1 MHVLEWMSDVFAAV
15 GDVWAFR
22 APASLVSEAHASL
35 PVAVGVAVLA
45 GLSTMVGHAVVF
57 AINRVSGL
65 RLLAGMALGAAYTV
79 LLRSLI
85 AATLAVAAVAVTQGR
100 VDGETVGICYLF
112 ALAPLALAFL
122 VFIPHFGL
130 YIGRVLEGW
139 TLLCLV
145 ALISPVLGV
154 GRWYALAVAGGA
166 WLIGQLLSRLLS
178 RPLAAVSS
186 RVWSLATGHDTFLTA
201 QDILSGAPFVPLERR
216 ERPA

>member
-1 MHVLEWMSDVFAAV
+1 MQFLDWMADVLTAV

-22 APASLVSEAHASL
+22 APALLVTQARAELS
-35 PVAVGVAVLA
+35 VAVGVAVLA

-65 RLLAGMALGAAYTV
+65 RMLAGMTLGALYTV
-79 LLRSLI
+79 LLRGLI
-85 AATLAVAAVAVTQGR
+85 AATLALAAVAVTQGR

-112 ALAPLALAFL
+112 ALAPLVLAFL
-122 VFIPHFGL
+122 VFVPHFGL

-186 RVWSLATGHDTFLTA
+186 RLWSLTTGHETFLTA
-201 QDILSGAPFVPLERR
+201 HDILTGAPFVPLERR